1 MYPSVISA
9 AVLIKTGQALD
20 LVHDIVMPKPG
31 VGQLLVKIKNSGI
44 CHSQIMEADGARGE
58 DKFLPHMLGHEA
70 VGEVID
76 IGPEVTKFTSG
87 EMAILGWIKGTGC
100 DAGGT
105 IYYSPSIGK
114 VNAGPVT
121 TFSNYALVSENR
133 AYKMPKNTPEHL
145 AFLYG
150 CALPTGA
157 GLVLNELN
165 IGHNASI
172 VIYGLGGIGLS
183 ALIACLHKRPAKLVA
198 IDIEPSKLA
207 LAKELGAS
215 DVILASDPDLKNK
228 IFSLTEGQGCDF
240 AIEAAGKVE
249 TIEKA
254 FSLIKKNGGQ
264 LCFASH
270 PKVGE
275 TISIDPFELISGK
288 KIMGSWGGGSNP
300 DEDIPL
306 LDNLYSQ
313 RKLNL
318 ENLAGKSYQLPQI
331 NEAMNDVRQRRVTRA
346 SISFN
351 W

>member
-1 MYPSVISA
+1 M
-9 AVLIKTGQALD
+9 
-20 LVHDIVMPKPG
+20 
-31 VGQLLVKIKNSGI
+31 
-44 CHSQIMEADGARGE
+44 
-58 DKFLPHMLGHEA
+58 
-70 VGEVID
+70 
-76 IGPEVTKFTSG
+76 
-87 EMAILGWIKGTGC
+87 
-100 DAGGT
+100 
-105 IYYSPSIGK
+105 
-114 VNAGPVT
+114 
-121 TFSNYALVSENR
+121 
-133 AYKMPKNTPEHL
+133 
-145 AFLYG
+145 
-150 CALPTGA
+150 
-157 GLVLNELN
+157 
-165 IGHNASI
+165 
-172 VIYGLGGIGLS
+172 
-183 ALIACLHKRPAKLVA
+183 HKRPAKLVA